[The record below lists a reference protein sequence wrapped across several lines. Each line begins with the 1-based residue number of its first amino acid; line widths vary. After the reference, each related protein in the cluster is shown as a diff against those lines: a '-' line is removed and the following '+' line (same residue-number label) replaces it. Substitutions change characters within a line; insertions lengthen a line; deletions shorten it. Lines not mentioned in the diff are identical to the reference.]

1 MNVNPCLSEQVHV
14 LTKCSNKFD
23 CLIKAI
29 LFIKAIPKHVN
40 GLDSRKA
47 KYSLEEV
54 VAFFLQ
60 FVETI

>member
-1 MNVNPCLSEQVHV
+1 M

-29 LFIKAIPKHVN
+29 LLIRAIPKRVN

-47 KYSLEEV
+47 KYSLEEL